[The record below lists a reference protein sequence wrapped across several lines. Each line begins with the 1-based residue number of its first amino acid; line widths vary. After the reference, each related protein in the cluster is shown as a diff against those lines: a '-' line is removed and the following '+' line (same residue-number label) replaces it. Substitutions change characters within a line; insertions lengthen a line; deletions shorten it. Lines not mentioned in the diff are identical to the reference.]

1 MANVDPS
8 DDLVVGPPD
17 VLPDCESL
25 LQTAGVTFHAARLPV
40 HTDAAHKLTCG
51 APQVVTYVR
60 GPTGIGFVPPPI
72 LTCGMALALAS
83 YERILQ
89 EEARRVFASTVVRV
103 EQMGTYNCRDIVR
116 FRGVVSEHSYA
127 NAIDLARFTLKN
139 GKSVTVLGDF
149 DKGDGPPARPSGD
162 FLRAISQ
169 RAQDEDVFS
178 NVLTPFWDDAHRNHF
193 HLDLARYRVDGVRPL
208 SR

>member
-1 MANVDPS
+1 MANVDPA

-17 VLPDCESL
+17 VVPDCENL
-25 LQTAGVTFHAARLPV
+25 LETAGVTSRAASLPV
-40 HTDAAHKLTCG
+40 HGDPARKLTCG

-60 GPTGIGFVPPPI
+60 GPTGIAFVPAPL

-103 EQMGTYNCRDIVR
+103 EQMGTYSCRDIVR

-127 NAIDLARFTLKN
+127 NAIDLARFSL
-139 GKSVTVLGDF
+139 
-149 DKGDGPPARPSGD
+149 
-162 FLRAISQ
+162 
-169 RAQDEDVFS
+169 
-178 NVLTPFWDDAHRNHF
+178 
-193 HLDLARYRVDGVRPL
+193 
-208 SR
+208 